1 MTHTKEKQT
10 RRMELERKLDELTAL
25 GLLPALL
32 NLLPD
37 EKQRLLLHLRHRLGL
52 SWPALRKE
60 AEGCG
65 LYYSERQLFRIYAQ
79 ALAGFEAL
87 TEATDEN

>member
-32 NLLPD
+32 TLLPD
-37 EKQRLLLHLRHRLGL
+37 EKQRLLLHLRHRLDL

-60 AEGCG
+60 AARRG
-65 LYYSERQLFRIYAQ
+65 LYYSDRQFYRIYAQ
-79 ALAGFEAL
+79 ALGSVAVLLEA
-87 TEATDEN
+87 ADEN